1 MIIIIDKRMFL
12 WYIVITKRKA
22 YTKPNRNEYPQFKI
36 YFTTERNIIMKK
48 ELVNLSNQY
57 LANIGVSYIKLHNL
71 HWNVVGKQFK
81 AVHEYL
87 ESLYD
92 ALADVLDEVA
102 EILKMNGEMPLG
114 SLKDYLAVASVQE
127 LDNKEL
133 SVNESLEI
141 VLADLQLLKAQAEEI
156 RRMADEE
163 DHYQLVG
170 SMEDQL
176 SNYSKNIWFIKA
188 MLK

>member
-1 MIIIIDKRMFL
+1 
-12 WYIVITKRKA
+12 
-22 YTKPNRNEYPQFKI
+22 
-36 YFTTERNIIMKK
+36 MKK
-48 ELVNLSNQY
+48 ELVNNVNNY
-57 LANIGVSYIKLHNL
+57 LADIGVSYIKLHNL
-71 HWNVVGKQFK
+71 HWNVVGHQFK

-114 SLKDYLAVASVQE
+114 SLKAYLAVSEIAELEDKDYSVQE
-127 LDNKEL
+127 
-133 SVNESLEI
+133 SLEL
-141 VLADLQLLKAQAEEI
+141 VLADLQLLKGKAEAI
-156 RRMADEE
+156 RKLADEE
-163 DHYQLVG
+163 DHYQLVS

-176 SNYSKNIWFIKA
+176 SNYNKNIWFIKA

>member
-1 MIIIIDKRMFL
+1 
-12 WYIVITKRKA
+12 
-22 YTKPNRNEYPQFKI
+22 
-36 YFTTERNIIMKK
+36 MKK
-48 ELVNLSNQY
+48 ELVNLVNKY

-71 HWNVVGKQFK
+71 HWNVVGHQFK
-81 AVHEYL
+81 SVHEYL

-114 SLKDYLAVASVQE
+114 SLKAYLAVADIAELEDKDYSVQ
-127 LDNKEL
+127 
-133 SVNESLEI
+133 ESLEI
-141 VLADLQLLKAQAEEI
+141 VLADLELLRAEAEAL
-156 RRMADEE
+156 RKLADEE
-163 DHYQLVG
+163 DHYGLVS

-176 SNYSKNIWFIKA
+176 SNYNKNIWFIKA